1 MFLTLCMAFLCSPAL
16 QVAESMPSLVNLSN
30 PVEMV
35 SQVPVAKSIEAK
47 TLTTQGKPVSTETVC
62 YTKSAKQDGIG
73 ILRIIDNIGASFEDV
88 VCKIREYAEDKSV
101 KGVLLVIN
109 SGGGS
114 IGSSEL
120 ICREIKELAAKKP
133 VVALAVNSC
142 NSGAY
147 WVAIAA
153 DWIVAQAST
162 SVGSI
167 GVKYTIEKGKNFKQT
182 SPECTSDVD
191 ITVLYAGKCKGIG
204 DNRTAPLSSADR
216 AIVQEHTDLL
226 YEIFTSFVAQ
236 ARGLSLEK
244 LCEWADG
251 KEFTGVQALKLGL
264 IDQIGSYSDAVR
276 KLEELIVARGTVI
289 TNRLV
294 FID

>member
-1 MFLTLCMAFLCSPAL
+1 MLTN
-16 QVAESMPSLVNLSN
+16 QE
-30 PVEMV
+30 
-35 SQVPVAKSIEAK
+35 
-47 TLTTQGKPVSTETVC
+47 KPEKTETVC
-62 YTKSAKQDGIG
+62 NAKPAKQDAIG
-73 ILRIIDNIGASFEDV
+73 ILRIIDNIGVSFEDV
-88 VCKIREYAEDKSV
+88 VCKIRDYAEDKSV

-120 ICREIKELAAKKP
+120 ICREIKELATKKP
-133 VVALAVNSC
+133 VVAIAVNSC

-191 ITVLYAGKCKGIG
+191 ITVLYAGKCKVIG

-236 ARGLSLEK
+236 ARKLSLEK
-244 LCEWADG
+244 LSEWADG

-264 IDQIGSYSDAVR
+264 IDQIGSYSDAVK
-276 KLEELIVARGTVI
+276 KLEQLIVAHGTVI